1 MKKNQNGFTLLPVLA
16 IIVVV
21 AVAGVSLF
29 VVQRSNNALERKAN
43 EPETISNLEPLSGD
57 LLSPEKIKELAAAES
72 PNVEINGI
80 ELEREHGEAL
90 FKVKFANGNVVFFN
104 AQSGAKVNRSG
115 SSTKDVNEGTIP
127 VGFKT
132 TIDFTKARDLAKAQ
146 KPGGTVRKIHLQMEN
161 GKVVYSVRFTD
172 NARIDIDATT
182 GAVVRNDPAHGNSST
197 APNNSDST
205 SSNSGTETSGGT
217 STSSSSGGT
226 SNDDPATHD
235 ATNDSTS
242 GSGSGSSGG
251 GHGTDDP
258 R

>member
-1 MKKNQNGFTLLPVLA
+1 MKKNQNGFALLPVLA
-16 IIVVV
+16 VVVVV

-29 VVQRSNNALERKAN
+29 VVQRSNNTLEREAN

-90 FKVKFANGNVVFFN
+90 FKVKFANGSVVFFN
-104 AQSGAKVNRSG
+104 AQSGAKVNRSA

-127 VGFKT
+127 AAFKPA
-132 TIDFTKARDLAKAQ
+132 IDFTKARDLAKAQ

-197 APNNSDST
+197 APNNG
-205 SSNSGTETSGGT
+205 GTETNDDKPTSGSTSTSGSGGT
-217 STSSSSGGT
+217 SS
-226 SNDDPATHD
+226 DDPATHD
-235 ATNDSTS
+235 TTDASIS
-242 GSGSGSSGG
+242 GSNSGSGSSGG